1 MKKSLLT
8 IIVLLL
14 IILVSCFKKE
24 NGDPKPTNLI
34 EENTVNDKQPDNVSL
49 DAIIKDTLPEYLKK
63 QLIDT
68 SIVKIDHEKKDTII
82 KVFGYE
88 TDSFYIVKKRVKE
101 GEAISK
107 ILNNYHLNINSHKL
121 HQASKDIFNVTKDFQ
136 VGKEYSIICSKDS
149 NNIAICF
156 VYHQSKKKYIV
167 FDFRDSI
174 NVYTGEKRITRK
186 NITVSGTIKKGGS
199 LWRCL
204 DRKLESETAGKLVDV
219 LANRIYA
226 WTFDFRHIQP
236 KDSFIVHFE
245 EEYVNGESI
254 DIGRI
259 YAASFTH
266 KGKTTNAFRF
276 QEQEN
281 SLDYF
286 DEKGNNLRSAFLVS
300 PLEFS
305 RVSSSFGKRKHPISG
320 KWKNHN
326 GTDYAAKT
334 GTPVMTTASGTV
346 THSSSKGGYG
356 NCVIVKHSEK
366 FSTLYAH
373 LSKFESG
380 ARKGSYV
387 KQGDIIGY
395 VGSTGYSTGPHLHYE
410 FFLYGKQVDHL
421 KQDLPPSLPLKKENT
436 EAFEKIRDEYIKIL
450 ENFVK

>member
-1 MKKSLLT
+1 MKKNLVT
-8 IIVLLL
+8 IIVLIL
-14 IILVSCFKKE
+14 IILGSCIKTNKDNPQEGIIVKEKDDLEKDADIMPTLTINEIIE
-24 NGDPKPTNLI
+24 NGIPNDTSEI
-34 EENTVNDKQPDNVSL
+34 EYGIRYENEEYSV
-49 DAIIKDTLPEYLKK
+49 IKD
-63 QLIDT
+63 
-68 SIVKIDHEKKDTII
+68 VI
-82 KVFGYE
+82 KP
-88 TDSFYIVKKRVKE
+88 
-101 GEAISK
+101 GEAISS
-107 ILNNYHLNINSHKL
+107 ILENYNLNTNSYAL
-121 HQASKDIFNVTKDFQ
+121 DQASKDIFDVRNIQ
-136 VGKEYSIICSKDS
+136 SGKEYTVFCSKDS
-149 NNIAICF
+149 NNIAQCF
-156 VYHQSKKKYIV
+156 VYHQSKKKYVV
-167 FDFRDSI
+167 FDFRDST
-174 NVYTGEKRITRK
+174 NVYKGEKEITRK
-186 NITVSGTIKKGGS
+186 NITVSGTIEKGGS

-226 WTFDFRHIQP
+226 WTFDFTHIQP
-236 KDSFIVHFE
+236 NDSFIVYFE

-254 DIGRI
+254 DIGKI

-300 PLEFS
+300 PLSFT

-450 ENFVK
+450 DNFVK

>member
-1 MKKSLLT
+1 MKKNLFPT
-8 IIVLLL
+8 IILILIVLG
-14 IILVSCFKKE
+14 SCFKTDKIVIDDGFDE
-24 NGDPKPTNLI
+24 KDPVVTPLPTIDSIIINGIP
-34 EENTVNDKQPDNVSL
+34 E
-49 DAIIKDTLPEYLKK
+49 DTTKFPNGISY
-63 QLIDT
+63 QN
-68 SIVKIDHEKKDTII
+68 
-82 KVFGYE
+82 
-88 TDSFYIVKKRVKE
+88 DSFCVIKSVINP
-101 GEAISK
+101 GEAIST
-107 ILNNYHLNINSHKL
+107 ILENYNLHINSYKL
-121 HQASKDIFNVTKDFQ
+121 DQASKDIFDVRNIQ
-136 VGKEYSIICSKDS
+136 SGKEYTVFCSKDS
-149 NNIAICF
+149 NNIAQCF

-174 NVYTGEKRITRK
+174 NVYKAEKKITRK
-186 NITVSGTIKKGGS
+186 NITVSGTIEKGGS

-226 WTFDFRHIQP
+226 WTFDFTHIQP
-236 KDSFIVHFE
+236 NDSFIVYFE

-254 DIGRI
+254 DIGKI

-300 PLEFS
+300 PLAFT

-436 EAFEKIRDEYIKIL
+436 EAFEKIRDEYIKVL
-450 ENFVK
+450 DNFVK

>member
-1 MKKSLLT
+1 MKKNLVT
-8 IIVLLL
+8 IIVLIL
-14 IILVSCFKKE
+14 IILGSCIKTNKDNPQEGIIVKEKDDLEKDADIMPILTINEIIE
-24 NGDPKPTNLI
+24 NGIPNDTSEI
-34 EENTVNDKQPDNVSL
+34 EYGIRYENEEYSV
-49 DAIIKDTLPEYLKK
+49 IKD
-63 QLIDT
+63 
-68 SIVKIDHEKKDTII
+68 VI
-82 KVFGYE
+82 KP
-88 TDSFYIVKKRVKE
+88 
-101 GEAISK
+101 GEAISS
-107 ILNNYHLNINSHKL
+107 ILENYNLNTNSYAL
-121 HQASKDIFNVTKDFQ
+121 DQASKDIFDVRNIQ
-136 VGKEYSIICSKDS
+136 SGKEYTVFCSKDS
-149 NNIAICF
+149 NNIAQCF
-156 VYHQSKKKYIV
+156 VYHQSKKKYVV
-167 FDFRDSI
+167 FDFRDST
-174 NVYTGEKRITRK
+174 NVYKGEKEITRK
-186 NITVSGTIKKGGS
+186 NITVSGTIEKGGS

-226 WTFDFRHIQP
+226 WTFDFTHIQP
-236 KDSFIVHFE
+236 NDSFIVYFE

-254 DIGRI
+254 DIGKI

-300 PLEFS
+300 PLSFT

-450 ENFVK
+450 DNFVK